1 VCERRGDTRVVQNSG
16 NGDGEGNVMRTSG
29 EGEAMHAGETASTG
43 TGGCERCCGCGGG
56 AVTHGRT
63 AAAAAG
69 RAVDSGGG
77 SAGVRRAAERKV
89 HRRRGR
95 KRRRRGRR
103 WRRERERAG
112 AGAGM
117 RRRTDGEWRRLAAGA
132 RAKARGRAGKR
143 ECVKRRGRSGEKYD
157 MWTPQKFL
165 SPVDPTLRF

>member
-77 SAGVRRAAERKV
+77 SAGDGGGESESARVRARECGGVRTAS
-89 HRRRGR
+89 G
-95 KRRRRGRR
+95 GG
-103 WRRERERAG
+103 WRRELG
-112 AGAGM
+112 
-117 RRRTDGEWRRLAAGA
+117 RRREVE
-132 RAKARGRAGKR
+132 R
-143 ECVKRRGRSGEKYD
+143 EKESA
-157 MWTPQKFL
+157 
-165 SPVDPTLRF
+165 